1 MRLSPARNIGILGG
15 ILGAALC
22 LGAHGQ
28 TAESK
33 DAQGLEA
40 KGDAKGDAKAEAQR
54 MPPRATPGD
63 YQAQAQA
70 GTVTIAAEFMGH
82 AVPRPEGPLATEDY
96 VVVETGLFGPPG
108 GRIKLSAADFSLH
121 ITGKSGKQTVLPSK
135 SYVLV
140 LHSLK
145 DPEWAPPEQA
155 EEKKKSS
162 TSFGTGGQSGDG
174 GTPAPVHVPIELQR
188 AMAQYAQRSSLPE
201 GDRALPE
208 AGLMFF
214 EYRGKTQNIHSLE
227 LVYDGPAGKATLKL
241 QP

>member
-1 MRLSPARNIGILGG
+1 MRISPAWTIG

-22 LGAHGQ
+22 AGAYAQ
-28 TAESK
+28 NAENK
-33 DAQGLEA
+33 DAQATET
-40 KGDAKGDAKAEAQR
+40 KGESKG

-70 GTVTIAAEFMGH
+70 GAVTIAAEFMGH
-82 AVPRPEGPLATEDY
+82 AVPRPEGPLSTEDY
-96 VVVETGLFGPPG
+96 VVVETGLFGPQG
-108 GRIKLSAADFSLH
+108 SRIKLAATDFSLQV
-121 ITGKSGKQTVLPSK
+121 TGKNGKKVVLPTH

-145 DPEWAPPEQA
+145 DPEWAPPEEA

-162 TSFGTGGQSGDG
+162 TSFSTGGQGNNSS
-174 GTPAPVHVPIELQR
+174 TPAIVHVPIELQR
-188 AMAQYAQRSSLPE
+188 AMAQYTQKSSLPE
-201 GDRALPE
+201 GDRALPA